1 MRVASLTAVGQ
12 NPGTL
17 VNTKGELINGFL
29 GGFKWEGIEPF
40 LDVSTDFLTE
50 IGYHLVK
57 Q

>member
-17 VNTKGELINGFL
+17 VNAKGELINGFL